1 MLDFENAMKVIVTLG
16 VGGFVFLM
24 LGLGIKV
31 LFFRRKPLGPA
42 DPEQLEALEE
52 RLLRTEAKV
61 GELEERLDF
70 AERMLTE
77 ARAKAQLPGIR
88 PPS

>member
-1 MLDFENAMKVIVTLG
+1 MDFEAMMKGIVVLG
-16 VGGFVFLM
+16 TAGFVFL
-24 LGLGIKV
+24 LFGVGVKFV
-31 LFFRRKPLGPA
+31 FFRRKALGPAA

-77 ARAKAQLPGIR
+77 ARSKAQLPGK
-88 PPS
+88 

>member
-1 MLDFENAMKVIVTLG
+1 MFDFEATMKLIVALG
-16 VGGFVFLM
+16 TGGFVFLM
-24 LGLGIKV
+24 LGIGIKV
-31 LFFRRKPLGPA
+31 IFFRRKSFGAA

-77 ARAKAQLPGIR
+77 ARAKAQLPR
-88 PPS
+88 K

>member
-1 MLDFENAMKVIVTLG
+1 MGGFETAMQVIVALG
-16 VGGFVFLM
+16 TAGFVFL
-24 LGLGIKV
+24 LFGVGVKF
-31 LFFRRKPLGPA
+31 LFFRRKPFGPAA

-70 AERMLTE
+70 AERMLTLV
-77 ARAKAQLPGIR
+77 RGKAQLPGK
-88 PPS
+88 

>member
-1 MLDFENAMKVIVTLG
+1 
-16 VGGFVFLM
+16 
-24 LGLGIKV
+24 
-31 LFFRRKPLGPA
+31 
-42 DPEQLEALEE
+42 LEE

-77 ARAKAQLPGIR
+77 ARSKAQLP
-88 PPS
+88 SK

>member
-1 MLDFENAMKVIVTLG
+1 MYEFEAAMKVIVALG
-16 VGGFVFLM
+16 TAGFVFL
-24 LGLGIKV
+24 LFGVGVKF
-31 LFFRRKPLGPA
+31 LFFRRKPFGPAA
-42 DPEQLEALEE
+42 DPEQLDALEE

-77 ARAKAQLPGIR
+77 ARKRAQLPG
-88 PPS
+88 S

>member
-1 MLDFENAMKVIVTLG
+1 MFDFENAMQVIMALGTAGLVFLLFG
-16 VGGFVFLM
+16 VGVKF
-24 LGLGIKV
+24 
-31 LFFRRKPLGPA
+31 LFFRRKPFGPA

-52 RLLRTEAKV
+52 RLLRTEGKV

-77 ARAKAQLPGIR
+77 VRVKGLLPGK
-88 PPS
+88 S